1 MKFETKA
8 IWVGQEADEATGAT
22 IVPIYQTST
31 FTQEEVNKHKGY
43 EYSRVAN
50 PTRSA
55 LDRCLASLEE
65 GNMDYLFLRSGRRTC
80 NISILRP
87 GDHVIVPEDMYGGTY
102 RIIKEIFEP

>member
-8 IWVGQEADEATGAT
+8 IWVGQEADQATGAT

-50 PTRSA
+50 PTRTA
-55 LDRCLASLEE
+55 LDKCLASLEE
-65 GNMDYLFLRSGRRTC
+65 GKYGLTFSSGLAAEHA
-80 NISILRP
+80 ILYIP
-87 GDHVIVPEDMYGGTY
+87 
-102 RIIKEIFEP
+102 